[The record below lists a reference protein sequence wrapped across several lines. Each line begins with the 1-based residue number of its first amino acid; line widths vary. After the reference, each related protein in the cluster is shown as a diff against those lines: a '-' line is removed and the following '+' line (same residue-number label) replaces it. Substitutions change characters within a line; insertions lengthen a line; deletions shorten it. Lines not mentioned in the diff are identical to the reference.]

1 MQCINI
7 KQRKI
12 ACKYQTLADTFT
24 GLGPY
29 GAILSAFRKKPDA
42 AWLVVAC
49 DLPLLD
55 IDTLQYLKDHRNAS
69 STATAFE
76 SPHNNLP
83 EPLITIWEP
92 KSYPV
97 LLSFLSQG
105 YTCPAKVLRNSDTT
119 ILKIK
124 NPEALTNVNTKEELG
139 KVQQVLRKKSATNH
153 AT

>member
-1 MQCINI
+1 M
-7 KQRKI
+7 
-12 ACKYQTLADTFT
+12 
-24 GLGPY
+24 
-29 GAILSAFRKKPDA
+29 
-42 AWLVVAC
+42 
-49 DLPLLD
+49 
-55 IDTLQYLKDHRNAS
+55 
-69 STATAFE
+69 ATAFE
-76 SPHNNLP
+76 SPYNNLP

-124 NPEALTNVNTKEELG
+124 NPEALTNVNTQEELE
-139 KVQQVLRKKSATNH
+139 KIQQVLQKKSATNH